1 MEVIEDMIQVPL
13 TLYNVFQIQES
24 FGFNRMTFKLWLKD
38 HIIGKLM
45 SVVFGIPL
53 IWSLLWII
61 STTGSYFVL
70 YIGIFLTIF
79 VFLLMVIAP
88 ICIMPAFNNFDKIED
103 NKLRED
109 IEKLATELK
118 YPLTK
123 IEIVD
128 GSKKSGHSNA
138 YQYGFGKI
146 KKIVIYDTLLE

>member
-1 MEVIEDMIQVPL
+1 
-13 TLYNVFQIQES
+13 
-24 FGFNRMTFKLWLKD
+24 
-38 HIIGKLM
+38 
-45 SVVFGIPL
+45 
-53 IWSLLWII
+53 
-61 STTGSYFVL
+61 
-70 YIGIFLTIF
+70 
-79 VFLLMVIAP
+79 MVIAP
-88 ICIMPAFNNFDKIED
+88 ICILPAFNNFDQIEE

-109 IEKLATELK
+109 IESLAKELD